1 MAEAGARSPAEVQR
15 LDDAMIAGWL
25 PPRPRRG
32 HKGTFGKLLVL
43 AGSLDHLGAALLAAR
58 AAARAGAG
66 LVTLAVPASL
76 QPLAAGRVLEVVTM
90 GLPETE
96 VEGEVDPEAALE
108 RLLDMDHDAAV
119 LGPGLR
125 PGLATRDLVAAYL
138 EAGDQ
143 GPPPACVDAEA
154 LNSLASLPDWPR
166 GLHRPCVLTPHI
178 GEFARLRGGTA
189 AVAEAEGADLVAD
202 DEARARVAGVAAR
215 AWGQVLVLKGACTVI
230 AAPDG
235 RLARAPYE
243 NPALASGGTG
253 DVLSGTVGSL
263 LAQGCGPFEAAC
275 CGVYL
280 HGAAGEVVRDRL
292 GDAGLLASDLPEEIA
307 RARKRLAALA
317 ERRTGP
323 RRLGF
328 GADRLGGAP
337 EGGR

>member
-1 MAEAGARSPAEVQR
+1 MTEREGSLPSGVLG
-15 LDDAMIAGWL
+15 LDDATVASWL
-25 PPRPRRG
+25 PARPRRG

-76 QPLAAGRVLEVVTM
+76 QRLVAGRVLEVVTM

-96 VEGEVDPEAALE
+96 VEGEVDPEPALE

-125 PGLATRDLVAAYL
+125 PGLATRELVATYL
-138 EAGDQ
+138 EAGEP
-143 GPPPACVDAEA
+143 GPAPACVDAEA
-154 LNSLASLPDWPR
+154 LNSLASLSDWPR
-166 GLHRPCVLTPHI
+166 GLRRTCALTPHI
-178 GEFARLRGGTA
+178 GEFARLRAGA
-189 AVAEAEGADLVAD
+189 AAIPEAEGADLVGD
-202 DEARARVAGVAAR
+202 DEARARVTGAAAR
-215 AWGQVLVLKGACTVI
+215 AWGQVLVLKGARTVI

-235 RLARAPYE
+235 RVAQAPFE

-253 DVLSGTVGSL
+253 DVLSGTVGAL
-263 LAQGCGPFEAAC
+263 LAQGCAPFEAAC

-280 HGAAGEVVRDRL
+280 HGAAGEVVRERL
-292 GDAGLLASDLPEEIA
+292 GDAGLLASDLPDEVA
-307 RARKRLAALA
+307 RVRKRLAAFA
-317 ERRTGP
+317 EGRSAP

-328 GADRLGGAP
+328 GAEGLGGGP
-337 EGGR
+337 GDRR